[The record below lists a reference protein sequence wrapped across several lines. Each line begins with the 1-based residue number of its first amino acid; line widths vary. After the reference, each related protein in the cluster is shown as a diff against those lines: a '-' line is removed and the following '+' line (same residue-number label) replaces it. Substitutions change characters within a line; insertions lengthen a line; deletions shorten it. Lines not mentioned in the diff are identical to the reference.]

1 MALNDILSV
10 YRQSL
15 IGERQNRLTELQISM
30 QGLQFEATQNFRE
43 EGREREDL
51 VATLDYA
58 TNKVGQT
65 ISTDASNIYSSLY
78 NMSDAKGK
86 QLILRD
92 DENQLKNPQDSLSN
106 LVEVGFSVQDS
117 KDIYNIIQMYQS
129 AQNNPK
135 VTGMARGAEMDAVSL
150 AKRFSRDYDEYKRS
164 GYDDKIGK
172 SSFLKAMEKGNVLFK
187 GVDSFRKDL
196 SVDSFL
202 GATAAVNTM
211 ANIEKERFE
220 IAEGDYTIDTP
231 ISVTGLEDKSIEEL
245 NYNSVFQQAE
255 KALLKKSKDSKPIQV
270 DLSNPDFM
278 EDFQLQSE
286 INLKDAESKIK
297 SIQSSLSNLEDDKFN
312 IGILKKTKDI
322 NPQDAIDQIKEISN
336 KIKDSKSEID
346 SLNTLVK
353 EQKANINTIDTEQT
367 QREYDKKYG
376 QYNRRPSQYRF

>member
-10 YRQSL
+10 FRQSL

-92 DENQLKNPQDSLSN
+92 DENQLKKPQDSLSN

-135 VTGMARGAEMDAVSL
+135 VTGMARGAEMAAVSL

-255 KALLKKSKDSKPIQV
+255 NALLKKSKDSKPIQV

-322 NPQDAIDQIKEISN
+322 NPQDAIDEIKEISN